1 MYLEPLPANERD
13 TPRSWLLINEVFI
26 SLHMSHGY
34 LIFGGTS
41 CIHKIAA
48 QLCNLTMTQQ
58 LFETGIKVIDMLTP
72 YKKGAKIGLFGGA
85 GVGKTVVIME
95 LIRNL
100 AMEHDGQSV
109 FSGVGERS
117 REGNDLYHE
126 MITSGIIEYTE
137 MDVYFKDMNEIASLL
152 YNQQKGST
160 QVLTQCTLYPVTYTA
175 YMSQVVLIFRQMN
188 ETPGARMKVTHSS
201 LSMSEYFRQAFNQ
214 DVLTFVDN
222 VFRYLQAGSEVS
234 TLLGRMPAA
243 VGYQPT
249 LSSEMGCIQERIVAT
264 QTGSI
269 TSIQAVY
276 VPADDLTD
284 PAPVVI
290 FGHLDGITVLSRA
303 LPSKGIYPA
312 VDPFNSTSKMLEPT
326 YIGKTHF
333 NVTSSVKQMLQ
344 RYLELQDV
352 IAILGLEELSNQDRT
367 IVDRARKVERYLSQ
381 PFFVAE
387 IFTCIQGKYVSLSET
402 INGFRMIVEGQLD
415 TWPEGKFYLIGRISH
430 TS

>member
-1 MYLEPLPANERD
+1 
-13 TPRSWLLINEVFI
+13 
-26 SLHMSHGY
+26 
-34 LIFGGTS
+34 
-41 CIHKIAA
+41 
-48 QLCNLTMTQQ
+48 MTQQ

>member
-1 MYLEPLPANERD
+1 
-13 TPRSWLLINEVFI
+13 
-26 SLHMSHGY
+26 
-34 LIFGGTS
+34 
-41 CIHKIAA
+41 
-48 QLCNLTMTQQ
+48 MTQQ

-126 MITSGIIEYTE
+126 MITSVIIESIE
-137 MDVYFKDMNEIASLL
+137 MDVYLSVLSDTPSSQYI
-152 YNQQKGST
+152 QQKASMSVPT
-160 QVLTQCTLYPVTYTA
+160 QGIVYPVTYTA
-175 YMSQVVLIFRQMN
+175 YMSQVVLIFGQMN

-201 LSMSEYFRQAFNQ
+201 LSMSEYFRQAFSQ
-214 DVLTFVDN
+214 DELTFVDN
-222 VFRYLQAGSEVS
+222 VFRYLPAGSEVS
-234 TLLGRMPAA
+234 TLLGRMPSA

-249 LSSEMGCIQERIVAT
+249 LSSEMGSIQERIVAT
-264 QTGSI
+264 KTGSI

-303 LPSKGIYPA
+303 LTSKGIYPA
-312 VDPFNSTSKMLEPT
+312 VDPFNSTSKMLAPT
-326 YIGKTHF
+326 YIG
-333 NVTSSVKQMLQ
+333 
-344 RYLELQDV
+344 
-352 IAILGLEELSNQDRT
+352 
-367 IVDRARKVERYLSQ
+367 
-381 PFFVAE
+381 
-387 IFTCIQGKYVSLSET
+387 
-402 INGFRMIVEGQLD
+402 
-415 TWPEGKFYLIGRISH
+415 
-430 TS
+430 